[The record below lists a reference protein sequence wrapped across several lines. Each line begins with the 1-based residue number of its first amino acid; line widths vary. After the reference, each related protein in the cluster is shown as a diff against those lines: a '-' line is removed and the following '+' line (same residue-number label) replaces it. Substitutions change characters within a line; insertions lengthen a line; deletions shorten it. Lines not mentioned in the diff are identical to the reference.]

1 MNDLHKAKKKASYSY
16 AVSFQLSLII
26 TSIIAT
32 GSLPYLVE
40 NYNFYLRTV
49 ESYWQIRDIYI

>member
-40 NYNFYLRTV
+40 NYNSYLRTV
-49 ESYWQIRDIYI
+49 ESY